1 MKNQSNEAPNLKE
14 SQRLFSEAIRKTL
27 IFKRHIFF
35 PRHSVPEIDPSPVF
49 ESSFDLGY
57 ATAREGD
64 AFSYTNRDGFGGTVA
79 AGISII
85 QEDLGKKANLAYA
98 SGLKSAG
105 TAESNVRANGSSLP
119 IWLIPV
125 ILITTVLIDSVAAH
139 RALSEVWN
147 ATEFVTWLAAG
158 AIALLLAIAGWL
170 IAVSSVKI
178 LGSAA
183 LWMGLIL
190 SIVAVVGV
198 GWTAAELRGADQAIQ
213 SLEEQESKIQ
223 ALQSGDFSEDTSIT
237 SQSDT
242 RLEEI
247 DNKLIEVNDKF
258 DTYVLYFY
266 IVLILFTVSVA
277 SLSKAYETL
286 QQEQVFDK
294 RTNRRQFLRGK
305 SLARAESEIEK
316 LEAWLPVSASIQKL
330 GEMALAR
337 YVDGFRTGL
346 SPEQLDNF
354 VANPPLLVEI
364 ASPSWTDNFRD
375 KLEAQRQRL
384 HTYKD
389 DMQIPSTR

>member
-1 MKNQSNEAPNLKE
+1 MKNQSDQTPNLKE
-14 SQRLFSEAIRKTL
+14 SQRLFSEALRRTL
-27 IFKRHIFF
+27 RFKRNFF
-35 PRHSVPEIDPSPVF
+35 SSRIQVPEIDTSPVF

-98 SGLKSAG
+98 DGMKHAG
-105 TAESNVRANGSSLP
+105 NAESNVRANGSSLP
-119 IWLIPV
+119 FWFIPT
-125 ILITTVLIDSVAAH
+125 ILATTVLIDSVAAH
-139 RALSEVWN
+139 RALSEVWD

-158 AIALLLAIAGWL
+158 AIALLLAIAGWM
-170 IAVSSVKI
+170 IAVSGVRI

-183 LWMGLIL
+183 LWIGLIL
-190 SIVAVVGV
+190 SVIAVIGV
-198 GWTAAELRGADQAIQ
+198 GWTAAELRGADQSKE
-213 SLEEQESKIQ
+213 SLKEQLDQIRL
-223 ALQSGDFSEDTSIT
+223 LQSEDFSENGADTALSNE
-237 SQSDT
+237 
-242 RLEEI
+242 RLTIIE
-247 DNKLIEVNDKF
+247 NQLIEVNNKF

-305 SLARAESEIEK
+305 SLAKAESEIEK
-316 LEAWLPVSASIQKL
+316 LEAWLPVSTSIQKL

-337 YVDGFRTGL
+337 YVDGFRMGL

-354 VANPPLLVEI
+354 VSNPPKLVEI
-364 ASPSWTDNFRD
+364 SAPSWVDIFRD
-375 KLEAQRQRL
+375 KLEAQRNRL
-384 HTYKD
+384 HTYKE
-389 DMQIPSTR
+389 DMEIPSTR

>member
-1 MKNQSNEAPNLKE
+1 MKNQSDQTPNLKE
-14 SQRLFSEAIRKTL
+14 SQRLFSEALRKTL
-27 IFKRHIFF
+27 RFKRNFF
-35 PRHSVPEIDPSPVF
+35 SSRIQVPEIDTSPVF

-85 QEDLGKKANLAYA
+85 QEDLGKRANLAYA
-98 SGLKSAG
+98 NGMKNAG
-105 TAESNVRANGSSLP
+105 NAESYVRANGSSLP
-119 IWLIPV
+119 FWFIPT
-125 ILITTVLIDSVAAH
+125 ILATTVLIDSVAAH

-158 AIALLLAIAGWL
+158 AIALLLAIAGWM
-170 IAVSSVKI
+170 IAVSSVRI

-183 LWMGLIL
+183 LWIGLIL
-190 SIVAVVGV
+190 SVIAVIGV
-198 GWTAAELRGADQAIQ
+198 GWTAAELRGADQSIQ
-213 SLEEQESKIQ
+213 SLEKQRTQILQ
-223 ALQSGDFSEDTSIT
+223 IQSGDFSQDSVN
-237 SQSDT
+237 SSPSNG
-242 RLEEI
+242 RLAIIE
-247 DNKLIEVNDKF
+247 NQLIEVNNKF

-305 SLARAESEIEK
+305 SLAKAESEIER
-316 LEAWLPVSASIQKL
+316 LEAWLPVSTSIQKL

-337 YVDGFRTGL
+337 YVDGFRMGL

-354 VANPPLLVEI
+354 VSNPPKLVEI
-364 ASPSWTDNFRD
+364 SAPSWVDIFRD
-375 KLEAQRQRL
+375 KLEAQRNRL
-384 HTYKD
+384 HSYKE
-389 DMQIPSTR
+389 DMEIPSTR